1 MTQLPAQ
8 RRALIVLVS
17 LSCAAILFRAQ
28 IASALVTR
36 GDDRLRT
43 ADVDGAIRSYSRAVV
58 VDRRSS
64 IAADR
69 LAFTL
74 LLRRHDGD
82 AARAYAV
89 ARAALQ
95 SNAGDSALLVDRAFA
110 AQRLGNWRA
119 AERDFEAAAETAHDP
134 RYAHLAARIALRR
147 RDRSAAR
154 SDLRVALRVDSRYA
168 PARAMLAALDR

>member
-1 MTQLPAQ
+1 MTDIPTQ
-8 RRALIVLVS
+8 RRLLIVLVS

-28 IASALVTR
+28 VASALITR

-43 ADVDGAIRSYSRAVV
+43 ADVDGAIRSYNRAVV
-58 VDRRSS
+58 IDESS
-64 IAADR
+64 SVAADR

-74 LLRRHDGD
+74 LLRRRNGD
-82 AARAYAV
+82 AARAYDV

-95 SNAGDSALLVDRAFA
+95 RKPGDSTLLIDRAFA

-119 AERDFEAAAETAHDP
+119 AERDFQTAADAAHDP
-134 RYAHLAARIALRR
+134 RYAHLAARMALQR

-154 SDLRVALRVDSRYA
+154 FDLRVALRVDHRYA